1 MKKLFVS
8 SMVLVSLLTLGAC
21 SNDGNK
27 SSMSSAN
34 HESSKNVEKTKKQ
47 IKATAVSS
55 VDEDST
61 SIVNNDNSG
70 EESSSSNNSAM
81 SSQSSESSSNSNKN
95 STTSSK
101 KQFSQEQIAALAS
114 WYTGNIKN
122 SKIVVHNMGNYNAV
136 SDDNGNLLFAYSVSG
151 DNVKVGGF
159 GDKPWD
165 EMNISNLNDKA
176 SQQGQSDNVNSVAN
190 NTTFTDGYQYTNKRR

>member
-190 NTTFTDGYQYTNKRR
+190 NTTFTDGYQ

>member
-1 MKKLFVS
+1 
-8 SMVLVSLLTLGAC
+8 MVLLSLLTLGAC

-61 SIVNNDNSG
+61 SVVSDNSSEENSSSNNNSTVSSQSG
-70 EESSSSNNSAM
+70 ESSSSSDKNSA
-81 SSQSSESSSNSNKN
+81 
-95 STTSSK
+95 TSSK
-101 KQFSQEQIAALAS
+101 KQFSQGQIAALAS

-136 SDDNGNLLFAYSVSG
+136 SDDSGNLLFAYSVSG

-165 EMNISNLNDKA
+165 EVNISNLNDKA

-190 NTTFTDGYQYTNKRR
+190 NTTFTDGY

>member
-8 SMVLVSLLTLGAC
+8 SMVLLSLLTLGAC

-61 SIVNNDNSG
+61 SVVSDNSSEENSSSNNNSTVSSQSG
-70 EESSSSNNSAM
+70 ESSSSSDKNSA
-81 SSQSSESSSNSNKN
+81 
-95 STTSSK
+95 TSSK
-101 KQFSQEQIAALAS
+101 KQFSQGKIAALAS

-136 SDDNGNLLFAYSVSG
+136 SDDSGNLLFAYSVSG

-165 EMNISNLNDKA
+165 EVNISNLNDKA

-190 NTTFTDGYQYTNKRR
+190 NTTFTDGY

>member
-8 SMVLVSLLTLGAC
+8 SMVLLSLLTLGAC

-61 SIVNNDNSG
+61 SVVSDNSSEENSSSNNNSTVSSQSG
-70 EESSSSNNSAM
+70 ESSSSSDKNSA
-81 SSQSSESSSNSNKN
+81 
-95 STTSSK
+95 TSSK
-101 KQFSQEQIAALAS
+101 KQFSQGQIAALAS

-136 SDDNGNLLFAYSVSG
+136 SDDSGNLLFAYSISG

-165 EMNISNLNDKA
+165 EVNISNLNDKA

-190 NTTFTDGYQYTNKRR
+190 NTTFTDGY

>member
-8 SMVLVSLLTLGAC
+8 SMVLLSLLTLGAC

-70 EESSSSNNSAM
+70 EESSSSNNSAV
-81 SSQSSESSSNSNKN
+81 SSQSSESSSSSNKN

-136 SDDNGNLLFAYSVSG
+136 SDDSGNLLFAYSVSG

-165 EMNISNLNDKA
+165 EVNISNLNDKA
-176 SQQGQSDNVNSVAN
+176 SQQGQSDNVNNVAN
-190 NTTFTDGYQYTNKRR
+190 NTTFTDGYQ

>member
-176 SQQGQSDNVNSVAN
+176 SQQGQSDNVNCVAN
-190 NTTFTDGYQYTNKRR
+190 STTFTDGYQ

>member
-8 SMVLVSLLTLGAC
+8 SMVLLSLLTLGAC

-190 NTTFTDGYQYTNKRR
+190 STTFTDGYQ

>member
-8 SMVLVSLLTLGAC
+8 SMVLLSLLTLGAC

-61 SIVNNDNSG
+61 NVVSDNSSEENSSSNNNSTVSSQSG
-70 EESSSSNNSAM
+70 ESSSSSDKNSA
-81 SSQSSESSSNSNKN
+81 
-95 STTSSK
+95 TSSK
-101 KQFSQEQIAALAS
+101 KQFSQGQIAALAS

-136 SDDNGNLLFAYSVSG
+136 SDDSGNLLFAYSVSG

-165 EMNISNLNDKA
+165 EVNISNLNDKA

-190 NTTFTDGYQYTNKRR
+190 NTTFTDGY

>member
-55 VDEDST
+55 VNEDST

-190 NTTFTDGYQYTNKRR
+190 STTFTDGYQ

>member
-8 SMVLVSLLTLGAC
+8 SMVLLSLLTLGAC

-70 EESSSSNNSAM
+70 EEGSSSNNSAV
-81 SSQSSESSSNSNKN
+81 SSQSSESSSSSNKN

-165 EMNISNLNDKA
+165 EVNISNLNDKA

-190 NTTFTDGYQYTNKRR
+190 NTTFTDGY

>member
-8 SMVLVSLLTLGAC
+8 SMVLLSLLTLGAC

-61 SIVNNDNSG
+61 SFVSDNSSEENSSSNNNSTVSSQSG
-70 EESSSSNNSAM
+70 ESSSSSDKNSA
-81 SSQSSESSSNSNKN
+81 
-95 STTSSK
+95 TSSK
-101 KQFSQEQIAALAS
+101 KQFSQGQIAALAS

-136 SDDNGNLLFAYSVSG
+136 SDDSGNLLFAYSVSG

-165 EMNISNLNDKA
+165 EVNISNLNDKA

-190 NTTFTDGYQYTNKRR
+190 NTTFTDGY

>member
-190 NTTFTDGYQYTNKRR
+190 STTFTDGYQ

>member
-8 SMVLVSLLTLGAC
+8 SMVLLSLLTLGAC
-21 SNDGNK
+21 SNNDNK
-27 SSMSSAN
+27 NSMSSTN
-34 HESSKNVEKTKKQ
+34 HESRKNVENTKKQ
-47 IKATAVSS
+47 IKATAVSA

-61 SIVNNDNSG
+61 SIANDNSV
-70 EESSSSNNSAM
+70 EESSSSNSSVV
-81 SSQSSESSSNSNKN
+81 SSQRSESSNNSNKN
-95 STTSSK
+95 SATSSK
-101 KQFSQEQIAALAS
+101 KQFSQGQVAALAS

-165 EMNISNLNDKA
+165 EVNISNLNDKA
-176 SQQGQSDNVNSVAN
+176 SQQGQSDNVNNVAN
-190 NTTFTDGYQYTNKRR
+190 NTTFTDGYQ

>member
-8 SMVLVSLLTLGAC
+8 SMVLLSLLTLGAC
-21 SNDGNK
+21 SNNDNK
-27 SSMSSAN
+27 NSMSSTN
-34 HESSKNVEKTKKQ
+34 HESRKNVENTKKQ
-47 IKATAVSS
+47 IKATAVSA

-61 SIVNNDNSG
+61 SIANDNSV
-70 EESSSSNNSAM
+70 EESSSSNSSVM
-81 SSQSSESSSNSNKN
+81 SSQSSESSNNSNKN
-95 STTSSK
+95 SATSSK
-101 KQFSQEQIAALAS
+101 KQFSQGQVAALAS

-165 EMNISNLNDKA
+165 EVNISNLNDKA
-176 SQQGQSDNVNSVAN
+176 SQQGQSDNVNNVAN
-190 NTTFTDGYQYTNKRR
+190 NTTFTDGYQ

>member
-8 SMVLVSLLTLGAC
+8 SMVLLSLLTLGAC

-55 VDEDST
+55 VDEHST
-61 SIVNNDNSG
+61 SVVSDNSSEENSSSNNNSTVSSQSG
-70 EESSSSNNSAM
+70 ESSSSSDKNSA
-81 SSQSSESSSNSNKN
+81 
-95 STTSSK
+95 TSSK
-101 KQFSQEQIAALAS
+101 KQFSQGQIAALAS

-136 SDDNGNLLFAYSVSG
+136 SDDSGNLLFAYSVSG

-165 EMNISNLNDKA
+165 EVNISNLNDKA

-190 NTTFTDGYQYTNKRR
+190 NTTFTDGY

>member
-8 SMVLVSLLTLGAC
+8 SMVLLSLLTLGAC

-190 NTTFTDGYQYTNKRR
+190 NTTFTDGYQ

>member
-8 SMVLVSLLTLGAC
+8 SMVLLSLLTLGAC

-61 SIVNNDNSG
+61 SVVSDNSSEENSSSNNNSTVSSQSG
-70 EESSSSNNSAM
+70 ESSSSSDKNSA
-81 SSQSSESSSNSNKN
+81 
-95 STTSSK
+95 TSSK
-101 KQFSQEQIAALAS
+101 KQYSQGQIAALAS

-136 SDDNGNLLFAYSVSG
+136 SDDSGNLLFAYSVSG

-165 EMNISNLNDKA
+165 EVNISNLNDKA

-190 NTTFTDGYQYTNKRR
+190 NTTFTDGY

>member
-8 SMVLVSLLTLGAC
+8 SMVLLSLLTLGAC

-61 SIVNNDNSG
+61 SVVSDNSSEENSSSNNNSTVSSQSG
-70 EESSSSNNSAM
+70 ESSSSSDKNSA
-81 SSQSSESSSNSNKN
+81 
-95 STTSSK
+95 TSSK

-136 SDDNGNLLFAYSVSG
+136 SDDSGNLLFAYSVSG

-165 EMNISNLNDKA
+165 EVNISNLNDKA

-190 NTTFTDGYQYTNKRR
+190 NTTFTDGY

>member
-8 SMVLVSLLTLGAC
+8 SMVLLSLLTLGAC
-21 SNDGNK
+21 SNNDNK
-27 SSMSSAN
+27 NSMSSTN
-34 HESSKNVEKTKKQ
+34 HESRKNVENTKKQ
-47 IKATAVSS
+47 IKATAVSA

-61 SIVNNDNSG
+61 SIANDNSG
-70 EESSSSNNSAM
+70 EESSSSNSSVV
-81 SSQSSESSSNSNKN
+81 SSQSSESSNNSNKN
-95 STTSSK
+95 SATSSK
-101 KQFSQEQIAALAS
+101 KQFSQGQIAALTS

-165 EMNISNLNDKA
+165 EVNISNLNDKA
-176 SQQGQSDNVNSVAN
+176 SQQGQSDNVNNVAN
-190 NTTFTDGYQYTNKRR
+190 NTTFTDGYQ

>member
-8 SMVLVSLLTLGAC
+8 SMVLLSLLTLGAC

-61 SIVNNDNSG
+61 SVVSDNSSEENSSSNNNSTVSSQSG
-70 EESSSSNNSAM
+70 ESSSSSDKNSA
-81 SSQSSESSSNSNKN
+81 
-95 STTSSK
+95 TSSK
-101 KQFSQEQIAALAS
+101 KQFSQGQIAALAS

-136 SDDNGNLLFAYSVSG
+136 SDDSGNLLFAYSVSG
-151 DNVKVGGF
+151 DNVKVGSF

-165 EMNISNLNDKA
+165 EVNISNLNDKA

-190 NTTFTDGYQYTNKRR
+190 NTTFTDGY

>member
-8 SMVLVSLLTLGAC
+8 SMVLLSLLTLGAC

-27 SSMSSAN
+27 SSMSSVN

-70 EESSSSNNSAM
+70 EESSSSNNSAV
-81 SSQSSESSSNSNKN
+81 SSQSSESSSNSSNKN

-190 NTTFTDGYQYTNKRR
+190 NTTFTDGYQ

>member
-8 SMVLVSLLTLGAC
+8 SMVLLSLLTLGAC

-47 IKATAVSS
+47 IKATAVFS

-61 SIVNNDNSG
+61 SVVSDNSSEENSSSNNNSTVSSQSG
-70 EESSSSNNSAM
+70 ESSSSSDKNSA
-81 SSQSSESSSNSNKN
+81 
-95 STTSSK
+95 TSSK
-101 KQFSQEQIAALAS
+101 KQFSQGQIAALAS

-136 SDDNGNLLFAYSVSG
+136 SDDSGNLLFAYSVSG

-165 EMNISNLNDKA
+165 EVNISNLNDKA

-190 NTTFTDGYQYTNKRR
+190 NTTFTDGY

>member
-8 SMVLVSLLTLGAC
+8 SMVLLSLLTLGAC

-61 SIVNNDNSG
+61 SVVSDNSSEENSSSNNNSTVSLQSG
-70 EESSSSNNSAM
+70 ESSSSSDKNSA
-81 SSQSSESSSNSNKN
+81 
-95 STTSSK
+95 TSSK
-101 KQFSQEQIAALAS
+101 KQFSQGQIAALAS

-136 SDDNGNLLFAYSVSG
+136 SDDSGNLLFAYSVSG

-165 EMNISNLNDKA
+165 EVNISNLNDKA

-190 NTTFTDGYQYTNKRR
+190 NTTFTDGY

>member
-8 SMVLVSLLTLGAC
+8 SMVLLSLLTLGAC

-190 NTTFTDGYQYTNKRR
+190 NTTFTDGY

>member
-8 SMVLVSLLTLGAC
+8 SMVLLSLLTLGAC

-61 SIVNNDNSG
+61 SVVSDNSSEENSSSNNNSTVSSQSG
-70 EESSSSNNSAM
+70 ESSSSSDKNSA
-81 SSQSSESSSNSNKN
+81 
-95 STTSSK
+95 TSSK
-101 KQFSQEQIAALAS
+101 KQFSQGQIAALAS

-136 SDDNGNLLFAYSVSG
+136 SDNSGNLLFAYSVSG

-165 EMNISNLNDKA
+165 EVNISNLNDKA

-190 NTTFTDGYQYTNKRR
+190 NTTFTDGY

>member
-8 SMVLVSLLTLGAC
+8 SMVLLNLLTLGAC

-61 SIVNNDNSG
+61 SVVSDNSSEENSSSNNNSTVSSQSG
-70 EESSSSNNSAM
+70 ESSSSSDKNSA
-81 SSQSSESSSNSNKN
+81 
-95 STTSSK
+95 TSSK
-101 KQFSQEQIAALAS
+101 KQFSQGQIAALAS

-136 SDDNGNLLFAYSVSG
+136 SDDSGNLLFAYSVSG

-165 EMNISNLNDKA
+165 EVNISNLNDKA

-190 NTTFTDGYQYTNKRR
+190 NTTFTDGY

>member
-8 SMVLVSLLTLGAC
+8 SMVLLSLLTLGAC

-55 VDEDST
+55 VDEDSA
-61 SIVNNDNSG
+61 SVVSDNSSEENSSSNNNSTVSSQSG
-70 EESSSSNNSAM
+70 ESSSSSDKNSA
-81 SSQSSESSSNSNKN
+81 
-95 STTSSK
+95 TSSK
-101 KQFSQEQIAALAS
+101 KQFSQGQIAALAS

-136 SDDNGNLLFAYSVSG
+136 SDDSGNLLFAYSVSG

-165 EMNISNLNDKA
+165 EVNISNLNDKA

-190 NTTFTDGYQYTNKRR
+190 NTTFTDGY

>member
-8 SMVLVSLLTLGAC
+8 SMVLLSLLTLGAC

-55 VDEDST
+55 VDEDSMGVV
-61 SIVNNDNSG
+61 SDNSSEENSSSNNNSTVSSQSG
-70 EESSSSNNSAM
+70 ESSSSSDKNSA
-81 SSQSSESSSNSNKN
+81 
-95 STTSSK
+95 TSSK
-101 KQFSQEQIAALAS
+101 KQFSQGQIAALAS

-136 SDDNGNLLFAYSVSG
+136 SDDSGNLLFAYSVSG

-165 EMNISNLNDKA
+165 EVNISNLNDKA

-190 NTTFTDGYQYTNKRR
+190 NTTFTDGY

>member
-8 SMVLVSLLTLGAC
+8 MVLLSLLTLGAC

-61 SIVNNDNSG
+61 SVVSDNSSEENSSSNNNSTVSSQSG
-70 EESSSSNNSAM
+70 ESSSSSDKNSA
-81 SSQSSESSSNSNKN
+81 
-95 STTSSK
+95 TSSK
-101 KQFSQEQIAALAS
+101 KQFSQGQIAALAS

-136 SDDNGNLLFAYSVSG
+136 SDDSGNLLFAYSVSG

-165 EMNISNLNDKA
+165 EVNISNLNDKA

-190 NTTFTDGYQYTNKRR
+190 NTTFTDGY

>member
-8 SMVLVSLLTLGAC
+8 SMVLLSLLTLGAC

-27 SSMSSAN
+27 SSISSAN

-61 SIVNNDNSG
+61 SVVSDNSSEENSSSNNNSTVSSQSG
-70 EESSSSNNSAM
+70 ESSSSSDKNSA
-81 SSQSSESSSNSNKN
+81 
-95 STTSSK
+95 TSSK
-101 KQFSQEQIAALAS
+101 KQFSQGQIAALAS

-136 SDDNGNLLFAYSVSG
+136 SDDSGNLLFAYSVSG

-165 EMNISNLNDKA
+165 EVNISNLNDKA

-190 NTTFTDGYQYTNKRR
+190 NTTFTDGY

>member
-8 SMVLVSLLTLGAC
+8 SMVLLSLLTLGAC

-61 SIVNNDNSG
+61 SVVSDNSSEENNSSNNNSTVSSQSG
-70 EESSSSNNSAM
+70 ESSSSSDKNSA
-81 SSQSSESSSNSNKN
+81 
-95 STTSSK
+95 TSSK
-101 KQFSQEQIAALAS
+101 KQFSQGQIAALAS

-136 SDDNGNLLFAYSVSG
+136 SDDSGNLLFAYSVSG

-165 EMNISNLNDKA
+165 EVNISNLNDKA

-190 NTTFTDGYQYTNKRR
+190 NTTFTDGY

>member
-165 EMNISNLNDKA
+165 EVNISNLNDKA

-190 NTTFTDGYQYTNKRR
+190 NTTFTDGYQ

>member
-70 EESSSSNNSAM
+70 EESSSSNNSAV

-190 NTTFTDGYQYTNKRR
+190 NTTFTDGYQ

>member
-8 SMVLVSLLTLGAC
+8 SMVLLSLLTLGAC

-34 HESSKNVEKTKKQ
+34 HESSKTLEKTKKQ

-61 SIVNNDNSG
+61 SVVSDNSSEENSSSNNNSTVSSQSG
-70 EESSSSNNSAM
+70 ESSSSSDKNSA
-81 SSQSSESSSNSNKN
+81 
-95 STTSSK
+95 TSSK
-101 KQFSQEQIAALAS
+101 KQFSQGQIAALAS

-136 SDDNGNLLFAYSVSG
+136 SDDSGNLLFAYSVSG
-151 DNVKVGGF
+151 DTVKVGGF

-165 EMNISNLNDKA
+165 EVNISNLNDKA

-190 NTTFTDGYQYTNKRR
+190 NTTFTDGY

>member
-8 SMVLVSLLTLGAC
+8 SMVLLSLLTLGAC

-61 SIVNNDNSG
+61 SVVSDNSSEENSSSNNNSTVSSQSG
-70 EESSSSNNSAM
+70 ESSSSSDKNSA
-81 SSQSSESSSNSNKN
+81 
-95 STTSSK
+95 TSSK
-101 KQFSQEQIAALAS
+101 KQFSQGQIAALAS

-122 SKIVVHNMGNYNAV
+122 SKIVVHNMKNYNAV
-136 SDDNGNLLFAYSVSG
+136 SDDSGNLLFAYSVSG

-165 EMNISNLNDKA
+165 EVNISNLNDKA

-190 NTTFTDGYQYTNKRR
+190 NTTFTDGY

>member
-8 SMVLVSLLTLGAC
+8 SMVLLSLLTLGAC

-34 HESSKNVEKTKKQ
+34 HESSKNVEKAKKQ

-61 SIVNNDNSG
+61 SVVSDNSSEENSSSNNNSTVSSQSG
-70 EESSSSNNSAM
+70 ESSSSSDKNSA
-81 SSQSSESSSNSNKN
+81 
-95 STTSSK
+95 TSSK
-101 KQFSQEQIAALAS
+101 KQFSQGQIAALAS

-136 SDDNGNLLFAYSVSG
+136 SDDSGNLLFAYSVSG

-165 EMNISNLNDKA
+165 EVNISNLNDKA

-190 NTTFTDGYQYTNKRR
+190 NTTFTDGY

>member
-61 SIVNNDNSG
+61 SIANNDNSG
-70 EESSSSNNSAM
+70 EESSSSNSSVV
-81 SSQSSESSSNSNKN
+81 SSQSSESSNNSNKN
-95 STTSSK
+95 SATSSK
-101 KQFSQEQIAALAS
+101 KQFSQGQIAALAS

-190 NTTFTDGYQYTNKRR
+190 NTTFTDGY

>member
-8 SMVLVSLLTLGAC
+8 SMVLLSLLTLGAC

-61 SIVNNDNSG
+61 SVVSDNSSEENSSSNNNSTVSSQSG
-70 EESSSSNNSAM
+70 ESSSSSDKNSA
-81 SSQSSESSSNSNKN
+81 
-95 STTSSK
+95 TSSK
-101 KQFSQEQIAALAS
+101 KQFSQGQIAALAS

-165 EMNISNLNDKA
+165 EVNISNLNDKA
-176 SQQGQSDNVNSVAN
+176 SQQGQSGNVNNVAN
-190 NTTFTDGYQYTNKRR
+190 NTTFTDGYQ

>member
-190 NTTFTDGYQYTNKRR
+190 NTTFTDGY

>member
-70 EESSSSNNSAM
+70 EEGSSSNNSAV
-81 SSQSSESSSNSNKN
+81 SSQSSESSSSSNKN

-190 NTTFTDGYQYTNKRR
+190 NTTFTDGY